1 MKSILRYKF
10 NAEAPSGMVQLART
24 GSFFRADQ
32 GQFKVTKAMLL
43 QMRDNAIER
52 GVDIP
57 LKLTHEKEEYAAG
70 WISPETIS
78 VQPWRNGY
86 GLFGKAN
93 FTDETKAAIRQGA
106 VRYISPEI
114 VWNAKRMSAS
124 RKGAAGENIGP
135 MLVAAALVLSPFF
148 EMEPVV
154 AYALKA
160 QELRQYMAA
169 KGSNQMH
176 YSWMNLLGEEKLAAL
191 GAKLV
196 AAGVKEAA
204 AAGLAAE
211 ITLMMLREQV
221 KEAGAEVEEEKP
233 AIEIEL
239 KSEEESAMME
249 ALPGAEGL
257 PQMTEEEGA
266 EGMMPSAP
274 ASQAPALAASLQRIA
289 AAFGLKTTANTEQ
302 LVALASALKDAQNV
316 NSKRLAALEAV
327 EKKRQ
332 DAEAQELFARYSS
345 ESRFRS
351 YSTAADPKGESYAK
365 ELLSKSGV
373 EVFKTVFEPV
383 APLKGAAPA
392 APVSFS
398 ANSVSTTGKPFDVSP
413 AKVMEYQAQHN
424 IATYGEA
431 LKRILAAQK

>member
-1 MKSILRYKF
+1 MKAYKF
-10 NAEAPSGMVQLART
+10 KFEAKAPNGLVQLART
-24 GSFFRADQ
+24 GSFYREDQ
-32 GQFKVTKAMLL
+32 GKFKVSKAMLL
-43 QMRDNAIER
+43 QMRDNAVER
-52 GVDIP
+52 NLQIP
-57 LKLTHEKEEYAAG
+57 IKLTHEREEYAAG
-70 WISPETIS
+70 WIACESLS
-78 VQPWRNGY
+78 VQPWQGGF
-86 GLFGKAN
+86 GLFGKAMWTEEARN
-93 FTDETKAAIRQGA
+93 AIKQGA
-106 VRYISPEI
+106 VKYLSPEI
-114 VWNAKRMSAS
+114 VWNAKRLQAS
-124 RKGAAGENIGP
+124 SRGEAGEAVGP
-135 MLVAAALVLSPFF
+135 MLVGAALVLSPFF
-148 EMEPVV
+148 DMEPVS
-154 AYALKA
+154 AYAREAKK
-160 QELRQYMAA
+160 LRLAYAA
-169 KGSNQMH
+169 KGKTMH

-191 GAKLV
+191 GEKLV
-196 AAGVKEAA
+196 AAGVDEKA

-211 ITLMMLREQV
+211 ITLMMIREHV
-221 KEAGAEVEEEKP
+221 KEEEVEMP
-233 AIEIEL
+233 
-239 KSEEESAMME
+239 
-249 ALPGAEGL
+249 EGE
-257 PQMTEEEGA
+257 MKEEEGKI
-266 EGMMPSAP
+266 EVEVELP
-274 ASQAPALAASLQRIA
+274 ASEDAAPMMQEELVEMGMKKDMQASEAPALAASLQRIA

-413 AKVMEYQAQHN
+413 TKVMEYQTQHN

>member
-1 MKSILRYKF
+1 MMKAKRKFQYKF
-10 NAEAPSGMVQLART
+10 EAQAPNGMVQLART

-43 QMRDNAIER
+43 QMRDNAVER
-52 GVDIP
+52 AVDIP

-70 WISPETIS
+70 WISPETMS

-124 RKGAAGENIGP
+124 RKGPAGENIGP

-148 EMEPVV
+148 EMEPVS
-154 AYALKA
+154 AYGREA
-160 QELRQYMAA
+160 QKLRRYAA
-169 KGSNQMH
+169 KGDSQMQ

-221 KEAGAEVEEEKP
+221 KEAGAEPEEEKKELE
-233 AIEIEL
+233 IEI
-239 KSEEESAMME
+239 KTE
-249 ALPGAEGL
+249 A
-257 PQMTEEEGA
+257 EEGYMPPMA
-266 EGMMPSAP
+266 EEMVEEMQMQEDGQPMP

-289 AAFGLKTTANTEQ
+289 AAFGLKTGANTEQ
-302 LVALASALKDAQNV
+302 LVALASALKEAQNV
-316 NSKRLAALEAV
+316 NSKRLAALEAA

-332 DAEAQELFARYSS
+332 DSEAAELFSRYSS
-345 ESRFRS
+345 EGRFRA
-351 YSTAADPKGESYAK
+351 YSTATDTTGADYAK
-365 ELLSKSGV
+365 NLLDKSGIA
-373 EVFKTVFEPV
+373 VFKTVFEPV
-383 APLKGAAPA
+383 APLTSAAPS
-392 APVSFS
+392 APAIS
-398 ANSVSTTGKPFDVSP
+398 ASETKKFDVS
-413 AKVMEYQAQHN
+413 AKEVLAYQAQNN

-431 LKRILAAQK
+431 LKKLLATKK